1 MNLKYFL
8 RIVKCFT
15 VIVLFTACWQPLD
28 VTAQQADAADFIN
41 VLTNARKFTADKKW
55 PEAVVAWE
63 QVNEMNPVNGEYA
76 ASLGDAYYNNAQYDK
91 AITLYKKQLDLGY
104 GMKAI
109 AAYNIACCYAL
120 AGQKQEALD
129 WLDKSFKIGF
139 RSYAHAQQDSDLKI
153 LHGDP
158 RFIQIVALKDVSKMT
173 RTQGWRYDM
182 EILKNEVM
190 RKAYLRRELSFD
202 EFNKKYQ
209 QLYNS
214 IDKKTDVQII
224 LELMKIMVEV
234 GDGHSNLFPPS
245 RKEFQLTIPVQFY
258 FFKEGLY
265 IIAADQQYKHLVG
278 SKVLAFEKKPVDE
291 IVKILSPYLARDNEM
306 GVVQTLQSIVRH
318 TPALHALGL
327 ISGPDKMQLKLLD
340 QKGNETKATITA
352 DTLYVR
358 VDHKSVPENW
368 ATLHAMNGKPVP
380 LYLKN
385 IKTNYWFEQ
394 LPASKTV
401 YFQWNQVR
409 NDRNVSLNKFTD
421 SLMKF
426 INENE
431 IDKLVID
438 LRWNNG
444 GNTMLLPY
452 FITSLIKNERV
463 NKRGNLFVITGRRT
477 FSAAQNLSTFLEK
490 QTNATF
496 VGEPTGSSPN
506 FVGEEDF
513 ITLPYS
519 KLAMNVSDWFWQSS
533 WPWDKR
539 TWIAP
544 TIYAPPTFKNYSN
557 NQDDALETLGNL
569 IRDTRKGF

>member
-1 MNLKYFL
+1 MNVKYFL
-8 RIVKCFT
+8 RIVKYFP
-15 VIVLFTACWQPLD
+15 VIVLFIGCAQPLD
-28 VTAQQADAADFIN
+28 VAAQQGDAADFIN
-41 VLTNARKFTADKKW
+41 MLMNARKLTADKKW
-55 PEAVVAWE
+55 PEAVAAWE
-63 QVNEMNPVNGEYA
+63 QVSDYNPVNGEYI
-76 ASLGDAYYNNAQYDK
+76 ASLGDAYYNNAQYAK
-91 AITLYKKQLDLGY
+91 AIAAYKKQIELRHGFL
-104 GMKAI
+104 AN

-120 AGQKQEALD
+120 VGDKQQALD
-129 WLDKSFKIGF
+129 WLEKAFKMGF
-139 RSYAHAQQDSDLKI
+139 RSYTHAQSDSDLQS
-153 LHGDP
+153 LHGDQ
-158 RFIQIVALKDVSKMT
+158 RFIQIVALKDVSKMS
-173 RTQGWRYDM
+173 RTQGWQYDM

-214 IDKKTDVQII
+214 IDKKTDAQII

-265 IIAADQQYKHLVG
+265 IIAAAQQYKQLVG
-278 SKVLAFEKKPVDE
+278 SKVIAFEKKPVDE
-291 IVKILSPYLARDNEM
+291 IVKILSPYIARDNQM
-306 GVVQTLQSIVRH
+306 GVLQNLQSIVRH
-318 TPALHALGL
+318 APALHALGL
-327 ISGPDKMQLKLLD
+327 ISNPGKMQLKLLD
-340 QKGNETKATITA
+340 QKGNEVNETIVA

-358 VDHKSVPENW
+358 VDHKSVPDSW
-368 ATLHAMNGKPVP
+368 ATLHSVNGKPVP

-385 IKTNYWFEQ
+385 IKTFYWFEQ

-409 NDRNVSLNKFTD
+409 NDRNVPLNKFTD
-421 SLMKF
+421 SLMKY
-426 INENE
+426 ISENE
-431 IDKLVID
+431 IEKLVID

-452 FITSLIKNERV
+452 FVTSIIKNDRI
-463 NKRGNLFVITGRRT
+463 NKRGNLYVITGRRT
-477 FSAAQNLSTFLEK
+477 FSAAQNLSTFLEQ
-490 QTNATF
+490 QTNAVF

-533 WPWDKR
+533 WPWDGR

-544 TIYAPPTFKNYSN
+544 SIYAPPTFKNYSEN
-557 NQDDALETLGNL
+557 KDDALETLGSL
-569 IRDTRKGF
+569 IRDTKKGF